1 MVRVVVSRPHNRVV
15 KALNGQGNGDAD
27 AFDFHAEERD
37 GLLKKEEGEKE
48 YCTED
53 EDHIHGDSEGYD
65 TDKAPLTKGKF
76 EETSTNRRI
85 LSRQPQDQAVKQ
97 TMIPPTLGRA
107 RLSDNLRTVV
117 GHAQS
122 LADHSLGNIEGNSHA
137 LLWARK

>member
-27 AFDFHAEERD
+27 ASDFHAEERD